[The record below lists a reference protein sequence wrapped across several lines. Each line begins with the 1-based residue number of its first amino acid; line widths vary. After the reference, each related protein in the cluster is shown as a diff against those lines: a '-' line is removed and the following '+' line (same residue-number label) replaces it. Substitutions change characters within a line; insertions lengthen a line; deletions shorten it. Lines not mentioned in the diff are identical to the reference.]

1 MEDLRSTYYIKTET
15 FTSLEYLEFLYT
27 LYLPLIGYKAVFLY
41 EYLNN
46 FIRSKKESIYLED
59 LINETTM
66 NTQDFF
72 FERKMLESIGLI
84 EFYQKDDLNYLI
96 LIKGIKSP
104 KNFFADLIFKG
115 LLINKI
121 GEKKA
126 QELMSRYKIDADL
139 KGYKKIT
146 SSIRDNFLV
155 EFDPSYLNVGEDIK
169 LMSNNT
175 GDITDNFKDSVF
187 FKCLEEKSNINSK
200 NITTEELKQIHDCG
214 VVFGL
219 DEKTMAL
226 LTIDS
231 FDPSETK
238 GNKVNINQLYERAK
252 KEVLLTKSY
261 NKRFKKAE
269 KVNISSDTDI
279 AKKIRYYQSISP
291 RDLLKERQNGV
302 EPVSSDLNIIAYL
315 QANMGLSVAV
325 INVILDYTL
334 DRLNNVLDRNYIEK
348 IAASLLRNKC
358 DNALDALNYL
368 YGKNKKKK
376 EIINNN
382 NVEKGND
389 GPTIIDLD
397 KETIDEDDL
406 DDLWKD

>member
-104 KNFFADLIFKG
+104 KNFFADLVFKG

-121 GEKKA
+121 GETKA
-126 QELMSRYKIDADL
+126 LELMSRYKIDADL

-146 SSIRDNFLV
+146 SSITDNFQV
-155 EFDPSYLNVGEDIK
+155 EFDPNYLKVGEDIK

-175 GDITDNFKDSVF
+175 GEINDSFKDSTF
-187 FKCLEEKSNINSK
+187 FNWLKEKSNINPK
-200 NITTEELKQIHDCG
+200 HITTKELKQIHDCG

-226 LTIDS
+226 LTNDAY
-231 FDPSETK
+231 DPSEIK
-238 GNKVNINQLYERAK
+238 GRKVNINQLYERAK
-252 KEVLLTKSY
+252 KEVLLAKSY
-261 NKRFKKAE
+261 NKRFKKVE
-269 KVNISSDTDI
+269 KINISSDTDI

-315 QANMGLSVAV
+315 QANMGLPAPV

-334 DRLNNVLDRNYIEK
+334 DRLNNVLERNYIEK

-368 YGKNKKKK
+368 YDRNKKQKDN
-376 EIINNN
+376 IVNNN
-382 NVEKGND
+382 AEKEND

-397 KETIDEDDL
+397 KEIVNEDEL

>member
-46 FIRSKKESIYLED
+46 FVRLKRDSIYLED

-66 NTQDFF
+66 NTQDFY
-72 FERKMLESIGLI
+72 FERQMLESIGLI

-104 KNFFADLIFKG
+104 KKFFADLILKG
-115 LLINKI
+115 LFINKI

-126 QELMSRYKIDADL
+126 TELMSRYKIDVDL

-146 SSIRDNFLV
+146 SSIRDNFSV
-155 EFDPSYLNVGEDIK
+155 EFDPNYLKVGDDIK

-175 GDITDNFKDSVF
+175 GEISDNFKDSTF
-187 FKCLEEKSNINSK
+187 FEWLKKKSNINPK
-200 NITTEELKQIHDCG
+200 HITTEELKKIHDCG
-214 VVFGL
+214 VIYGL
-219 DEKTMAL
+219 DEKTMAV
-226 LTIDS
+226 LTNDA
-231 FDPSETK
+231 FDPSRIE
-238 GNKVNINQLYERAK
+238 GSKVNIKQLYERAV
-252 KEVLLTKSY
+252 KEIALTKSY
-261 NKRFKKAE
+261 NKRFKKTE
-269 KVNISSDTDI
+269 KINISSDTDI

-302 EPVSSDLNIIAYL
+302 EPVSSDLNILAYL
-315 QANMGLSVAV
+315 NANMGLSKEV

-358 DNALDALNYL
+358 ETALDALNYL
-368 YGKNKKKK
+368 CGRNKKQKDYVSNNSENSENK
-376 EIINNN
+376 TTVIDTSKII
-382 NVEKGND
+382 V
-389 GPTIIDLD
+389 
-397 KETIDEDDL
+397 DDDVNL
-406 DDLWKD
+406 DDLWND

>member
-46 FIRSKKESIYLED
+46 FVRLKRDPIYLDD

-66 NTQDFF
+66 NTQDFY
-72 FERKMLESIGLI
+72 FEKKMLESIGLI

-126 QELMSRYKIDADL
+126 LELMSRYKIDADL

-231 FDPSETK
+231 FDPSEAK

-315 QANMGLSVAV
+315 QANMGLSVPV

>member
-46 FIRSKKESIYLED
+46 FVRLKRDTIYLED
-59 LINETTM
+59 LIEETTM
-66 NTQDFF
+66 NTQDFY
-72 FERKMLESIGLI
+72 FERQMLESIGLI
-84 EFYQKDDLNYLI
+84 EFYQKDNLNYLI

-104 KNFFADLIFKG
+104 KNFFADLILKG

-121 GEKKA
+121 GEEKA
-126 QELMSRYKIDADL
+126 TELMSRYKIDVDL

-146 SSIRDNFLV
+146 SSIRDNFSI
-155 EFDPSYLNVGEDIK
+155 EFDPNYLKVGDNIK

-175 GDITDNFKDSVF
+175 GNINDSFKDATF
-187 FKCLEEKSNINSK
+187 FKCLKEKSNINPEH
-200 NITTEELKQIHDCG
+200 ITTEELKEIHDCG

-226 LTIDS
+226 LTNDA
-231 FDPSETK
+231 FDPLEIK

-252 KEVLLTKSY
+252 KEIALTKSY
-261 NKRFKKAE
+261 NKRFKKTE
-269 KVNISSDTDI
+269 KINISSDTDI

-291 RDLLKERQNGV
+291 RDLLKKRQNGV

-315 QANMGLSVAV
+315 TANMGLLTEV

-358 DNALDALNYL
+358 ENALDALSYL
-368 YGKNKKKK
+368 YGRNKKQKDNASNNSENK
-376 EIINNN
+376 STVIDTSKII
-382 NVEKGND
+382 VD
-389 GPTIIDLD
+389 D
-397 KETIDEDDL
+397 DEDL
-406 DDLWKD
+406 DDLWND